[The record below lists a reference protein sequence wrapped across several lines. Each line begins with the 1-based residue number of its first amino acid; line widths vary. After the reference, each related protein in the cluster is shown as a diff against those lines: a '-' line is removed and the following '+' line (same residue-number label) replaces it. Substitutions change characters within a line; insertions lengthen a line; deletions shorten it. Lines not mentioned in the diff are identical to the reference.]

1 MNDRL
6 GVAPGAVVMAACL
19 EPGPE
24 RRVVVNLAV
33 VDDPARFVLV
43 GHGLLPA
50 GDVDDGEPPVAEADR
65 PLRPEALAVRPSMT
79 EHVTHALEQRLVH
92 GFARAQVDDADD
104 STHGW
109 AFRSLP
115 NGPGTPHAGSAERAI
130 GRTPAPSPAAG

>member
-6 GVAPGAVVMAACL
+6 GVAPGAVVMATCL

-24 RRVVVNLAV
+24 LRVVVDLAV
-33 VDDPARFVLV
+33 VDDPARLVLV

-50 GDVDDGEPPVAEADR
+50 GDVDDREPSVTKPDR
-65 PLRPEALAVRPSMT
+65 PLRPEALAVRPPMT

-92 GFARAQVDDADD
+92 GFARIQIDDADD

-115 NGPGTPHAGSAERAI
+115 NGPRNPHAASAEMAI
-130 GRTPAPSPAAG
+130 G